1 MGIKREAQGKE
12 AGMNRISKVLISNR
26 GEIACRI
33 LRSLD
38 HLGIPSVIVYHSA
51 DADSPAVRMSA
62 EAVEIDGPTP
72 VAAYLD
78 VVQIIDACRQTGAD
92 AVHPGFGFLA
102 ENAEFARRLTKEG
115 ITFIGPLPETIEL
128 MGNKVAARTFC
139 IDNDFPLAPSVTEAE
154 AGEDFAERAQEIGVP
169 LLIKAA
175 AGGGGKGMQIVKE
188 TGELTQAVQ
197 LAKGE
202 ALRAFGNDEV
212 YAERYVEQP
221 RHIEV
226 QVMADHHGNVL
237 HLGERECSIQRRF
250 QKIIEESPA
259 PELAPEL
266 RERICATAVEIANIA
281 DYRNAGTVEFIL
293 ARNGEFFFLE
303 MNTRLQVEHPV
314 TEMVTGLD
322 LVELQVRIARGETLP
337 FTQEQVQANGHA
349 IELRLYAEDPQN
361 DFLPSTGQLLA
372 YRMPAGKS
380 VRVENGFAEGMLV
393 TSAFD
398 PMLAKLIVQGKDR
411 DQAIGRGL
419 TALKDTLVLGV
430 ITNADYLA
438 RILSHPAYV
447 AGQVHTGFIPEH
459 VQDLSPPVL
468 SEGERN
474 LLLAATALSNRELS
488 DLAFQVP
495 EPYASIGNWRN

>member
-1 MGIKREAQGKE
+1 MFRLILENQKE
-12 AGMNRISKVLISNR
+12 KIILKINKVLIANR

-33 LRSLD
+33 QRTLNHMD
-38 HLGIPSVIVYHSA
+38 IPGVVVYHA
-51 DADSPAVRMSA
+51 VDADSPAVQMAA
-62 EAVEIDGPTP
+62 EALEIDGPTP

-78 VVQIIDACRQTGAD
+78 VEQIIDACRQTGAD

-102 ENAEFARRLTKEG
+102 ENADFASRLAEEG
-115 ITFIGPLPETIEL
+115 ITFIGPAPETIEL

-139 IDNDFPLAPSVTEAE
+139 IENDFPLAPSVTETD
-154 AGEDFAERAQEIGVP
+154 AGKDFAGHARRIGAP

-175 AGGGGKGMQIVKE
+175 AGGGGKGMHIVRE
-188 TGELTQAVQ
+188 INDLAQAIQ

-202 ALRAFGNDEV
+202 AQRAFGSDEV
-212 YAERYVEQP
+212 YAERYVERP

-226 QVMADHHGNVL
+226 QVLADHHGNVL

-259 PELAPEL
+259 PGLQPQL
-266 RERICATAVEIANIA
+266 REHICATAVEITKKAG
-281 DYRNAGTVEFIL
+281 YRNAGTVEFIL
-293 ARNGEFFFLE
+293 APDGDFYFLE

-337 FTQEQVQANGHA
+337 FNQEQIQANGHA
-349 IELRLYAEDPQN
+349 IELRLYAEDPEN
-361 DFLPSTGQLLA
+361 NFLPATGPLLA
-372 YRMPAGKS
+372 YRMPAGKV
-380 VRVENGFAEGMLV
+380 VRVENGFAEGMTV
-393 TSAFD
+393 SSAFD
-398 PMLAKLIVQGKDR
+398 PMLAKLIVHGKDR

-430 ITNADYLA
+430 TTNADYLA

-447 AGQVHTGFIPEH
+447 AGQVHTGFIPQHAE
-459 VQDLSPPVL
+459 DLSPPPL
-468 SEGERN
+468 SEEERN
-474 LLLAATALSNRELS
+474 LLLAAAALSNREFT
-488 DLAFQVP
+488 DPAFQVP
-495 EPYASIGNWRN
+495 EPYSFHR